1 MEKTTLK
8 DLPLFNG
15 QPQHET
21 LANMKFMLP
30 TRRMEPA
37 ARPWQFGAGMPA
49 ELPPAYEFDG
59 ARRESAAFLA
69 DTDTSAL
76 LVLKAGE
83 IRHEQYWLTGGPDV
97 QWISFSVAKSFVS
110 ALVGIAI
117 AEGFIAGLDSPIS
130 DYVSV
135 PPGSAYDGVMIKDV
149 LQMSSGARWDETYSD
164 PGSEVFRLGAAM
176 GQGGSLLAFVRGM
189 IRDTTPGTLC
199 RYNSGDTQMLGQLLV
214 AATGR
219 SISDYMHE
227 KLMRPLGMNAAGY
240 WLIDSAGMEMAFAG
254 VNLIARDFAK
264 LGELYRRGGMWD
276 GREVVPAAW
285 VRASVTPDAPHLLPG
300 SIKSVPFG
308 YGYQWWVPESERGEF
323 LAAGVYNQFV
333 YVDPSREVVIV
344 KLSANR
350 RYGTTMTEATN
361 RQVESVAL
369 FRAIAGALD

>member
-15 QPQHET
+15 KPQHET

-37 ARPWQFGAGMPA
+37 AQPWQFGMGVPA
-49 ELPPAYEFDG
+49 ELPRTYEFDG
-59 ARRESAAFLA
+59 ARRESAEFLA

-117 AEGFIAGLDSPIS
+117 AEGFIAGLDSQIS
-130 DYVSV
+130 DYVTV
-135 PPGSAYDGVMIKDV
+135 PPGSAYDGVTIKDV

-176 GQGGSLLAFVRGM
+176 GPGGSLLAFVCGM
-189 IRDTTPGTLC
+189 VRDTPPGTLC

-240 WLIDSAGMEMAFAG
+240 WLIDSVGMEMAFAG

-276 GREVVPAAW
+276 GRQVVPAAW

-300 SIKSVPFG
+300 NIKSVPFG
-308 YGYQWWVPESERGEF
+308 YGYQWWIPESERDEF

-369 FRAIAGALD
+369 FRAIAASLD